1 MRGVRFSRL
10 TLLALLTLGALA
22 CPGPGVP
29 PGMDGGPDS
38 TDPDAGP
45 ADAGSPDGGSPDAGL
60 VDAGTPDAG
69 LPPPGDGGVVLL
81 DWLTQRGTALTP
93 VVEAELPGR
102 AFALSDTAYAL
113 ESDCDAGICTYSW
126 YSDGGALL
134 RRHASLS
141 PVATDSV
148 STDGTKFAA
157 VEVTD
162 RFVCTAMGPSAP
174 LVEGTWG
181 LYDGLTGERLVA
193 HGPLVAD
200 PGVITSVFT
209 RHGTI
214 VRRDRHDRATCEL
227 VETTPLLTTP
237 PFTTPEVLAA
247 TPSDPSFP
255 PYVEDDTADGQLI
268 ITTRSG
274 LDTPLGIAR
283 PRDPASFLVLDGDH
297 RLWRQ
302 SGGVVHV
309 LGGWPYSRVTS
320 LQVPARQRIDTA
332 LPAMEADFTSVVIS
346 RRWVM
351 TCAQG
356 APGQR
361 RCDAVDG
368 FGMHPRRSTV
378 AGPALPALAGGLGA
392 AAYRTPDGGLEHLDL
407 VSGARTTLDVPATTV
422 RAAGLG
428 DAFLLSDAERAWGLT
443 RGAPFRLGE
452 RVRALYRGASE
463 VEHPQSDVVFI
474 VSSNDTGSRTFLDI
488 WNVKEGR
495 VARVSDQLFFNPPFN
510 LPFTADSQCA
520 APGFLRSLGSPVA
533 SASQPGRWI
542 HFTHFVPAAQPKIQ
556 VLVVPSDL
564 SSPPR
569 LLAELEPDQCSPP
582 LVSPSGRRVWL
593 PVVTNSGVRVVL
605 APL

>member
-1 MRGVRFSRL
+1 
-10 TLLALLTLGALA
+10 
-22 CPGPGVP
+22 
-29 PGMDGGPDS
+29 MDGGPETEVPDAAPV
-38 TDPDAGP
+38 DAGPPDAGVV
-45 ADAGSPDGGSPDAGL
+45 DAGV
-60 VDAGTPDAG
+60 VDAGTLDAG
-69 LPPPGDGGVVLL
+69 LGPPTDGGVVFL
-81 DWLTQRGTALTP
+81 DWLTERGPALTP

-113 ESDCDAGICTYSW
+113 ESDCDAGVCTYTW
-126 YSDGGALL
+126 YADGGALL
-134 RRHASLS
+134 RRHVGLA
-141 PVATDSV
+141 PVATDSF

-157 VEVTD
+157 VAVTD
-162 RFVCTAMGPSAP
+162 RFLCTAGGTSVP

-181 LYDGLTGERLVA
+181 LYDGLSGERLVA
-193 HGPLVAD
+193 HGPLATD
-200 PGVITSVFT
+200 PGLITSAFT

-214 VRRDRHDRATCEL
+214 VRRESHDRATCEL
-227 VETTPLLTTP
+227 LETTPLLTTP
-237 PFTTPEVLAA
+237 PYTTPEVLAA
-247 TPSDPSFP
+247 IPSDPSFP

-268 ITTRSG
+268 VTTRSG
-274 LDTPLGIAR
+274 LDTPLGVAR
-283 PRDPASFLVLDGDH
+283 PRERTSFLMLDGDH

-320 LQVPARQRIDTA
+320 MQVAGRTRIDTA
-332 LPAMEADFTSVVIS
+332 LPSMEADFTSAVIS

-368 FGMHPRRSTV
+368 LGVRPRRTTV
-378 AGPALPALAGGLGA
+378 AGPALPVVAGGLEA
-392 AAYRTPDGGLEHLDL
+392 AAYRTPDGGIEHLDL
-407 VSGARTTLDVPATTV
+407 VTGVRSSLDVPATTV
-422 RAAGLG
+422 RAVGVG

-452 RVRALYRGASE
+452 RVLALYRGATE
-463 VEHPQSDVVFI
+463 VEHPQSDVVFV
-474 VSSNDTGSRTFLDI
+474 VSSNETGSRTFLDL

-520 APGFLRSLGSPVA
+520 APGFLRSLGPPAA
-533 SASQPGRWI
+533 SASQPGRWV
-542 HFTHFVPAAQPKIQ
+542 HFTHFVPAAQPKLQ
-556 VLVVPSDL
+556 VFVVPSDL

-569 LLAELEPDQCSPP
+569 RLAEVEPEQCSPP

-593 PVVTNSGVRVVL
+593 PVVTNGGVRVVL
-605 APL
+605 ALL